1 MTTLDK
7 KYSEVIEKTEV
18 IIKWLLLNLADKVV
32 TSKDIYLRNS
42 IAKSSS
48 LLSSIEKL
56 HIQSS
61 YNDGWVLY
69 RSLIDRLIH
78 IYYLC
83 NNNLFKQFEDWTYI
97 QKYEYMNNARAD
109 EKFKRVL
116 KDPGFKID
124 KNESTKYRELKNK
137 GIKWVKP
144 NPREILK
151 NKGLDFIYKFGYDIA
166 SMDTHPMAT
175 DGEEEF
181 YKITGL
187 EPNPYK
193 KLNHEILLKNS
204 ILVTSLIYQVIFN
217 NLDVKFRGLLY
228 SFIEETRKC
237 INSEP
242 NEFEIKYAQLLKLAE
257 ERINWFE

>member
-1 MTTLDK
+1 M
-7 KYSEVIEKTEV
+7 IEKTEV

-48 LLSSIEKL
+48 LLGSIGKL
-56 HIQSS
+56 YIQSS

-69 RSLIDRLIH
+69 RSLIDRLVH

-83 NNNLFKQFEDWTYI
+83 DNNLFQQFEDWTYI
-97 QKYEYMNNARAD
+97 QKYEYINNVRAD

-116 KDPGFKID
+116 NDPGFKTD
-124 KNESTKYRELKNK
+124 RKESNKYRELKNK
-137 GIKWVKP
+137 RTKWDKP
-144 NPREILK
+144 NPRVVLK
-151 NKGLDFIYKFGYDIA
+151 NKGLDFMYKFGYDIA

-204 ILVTSLIYQVIFN
+204 ILVSSLIYQVAFN
-217 NLDVKFRGLLY
+217 NLDVRFRGLAY
-228 SFIEETRKC
+228 SFLEETRKY

-242 NEFEIKYAQLLKLAE
+242 NEFDNKYVQLLKLAE
-257 ERINWFE
+257 ERISLFE